1 MDVVIR
7 DAKTIEEFKTRRA
20 DMEQRAVH
28 YYETHRAA
36 CEDWQD
42 GAPSR
47 ALYSWTEVLL
57 SSTSPGGGGTTGTR
71 MTERNGGNARLKARC
86 TAWLFML
93 YYFGYHP

>member
-20 DMEQRAVH
+20 DMEQRATR

-42 GAPSR
+42 GEPSR
-47 ALYSWTEVLL
+47 ALHSWDGSFVVEY
-57 SSTSPGGGGTTGTR
+57 TSGRWWHYRDTDTGV
-71 MTERNGGNARLKARC
+71 E
-86 TAWLFML
+86 W
-93 YYFGYHP
+93 Y

>member
-42 GAPSR
+42 GAPIELFVVFTLR
-47 ALYSWTEVLL
+47 FGECGCLL
-57 SSTSPGGGGTTGTR
+57 HLQVVGR
-71 MTERNGGNARLKARC
+71 R
-86 TAWLFML
+86 
-93 YYFGYHP
+93 

>member
-47 ALYSWTEVLL
+47 ALYSWDGSFVIEYESGRWHYRDTDDGAE
-57 SSTSPGGGGTTGTR
+57 
-71 MTERNGGNARLKARC
+71 
-86 TAWLFML
+86 WW
-93 YYFGYHP
+93 